1 MGHRKQTAKGKF
13 SSHEVP
19 GMNRAVLYSYSIM
32 TNLKYKK
39 YLVILNMT
47 FQILILTVIQ
57 KASIDFP
64 LFFLLVLYFI
74 FCLLDPCPSFVWFC
88 SPPPTAPSAPPQDVQ
103 LVSLSSTSL
112 KVSWVAPPAA
122 SRHGAIV
129 RYTVSY
135 QALAGEDTDKHE
147 VTGIGADATSHVL
160 EGLEKW
166 TEYQV
171 WVRAHTDV
179 GPGPESAPV
188 RIRTKEDGRYTSL
201 EAECS
206 QTVFLSVACGSLWRL
221 SFTLFRCYT
230 TFSFVLLMN
239 FEIMRWWSWQQGSPF
254 LCFLLF
260 PACCLWPLHLLWVK
274 TDHSQAS
281 VLHHSGFTGFLSS
294 FTVLRNESGP
304 NLPLFHSVSFPF
316 FSLVLFAVW

>member
-1 MGHRKQTAKGKF
+1 MGHRKQTVKGKF

-188 RIRTKEDGRYTSL
+188 RMRTKEDGRL
-201 EAECS
+201 
-206 QTVFLSVACGSLWRL
+206 
-221 SFTLFRCYT
+221 
-230 TFSFVLLMN
+230 
-239 FEIMRWWSWQQGSPF
+239 I
-254 LCFLLF
+254 
-260 PACCLWPLHLLWVK
+260 
-274 TDHSQAS
+274 
-281 VLHHSGFTGFLSS
+281 
-294 FTVLRNESGP
+294 
-304 NLPLFHSVSFPF
+304 LPLKQSALKLFSSLLLAAAFDDCLSPSSDVTPQFP
-316 FSLVLFAVW
+316 SSCWWILR